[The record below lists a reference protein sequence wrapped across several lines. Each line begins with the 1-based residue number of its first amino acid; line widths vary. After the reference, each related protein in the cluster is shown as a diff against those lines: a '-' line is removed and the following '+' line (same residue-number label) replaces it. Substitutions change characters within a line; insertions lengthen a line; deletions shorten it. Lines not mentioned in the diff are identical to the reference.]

1 MKAVVAAF
9 NQEKALVGAFSVIV
23 KTGCGTDGSFYTTK
37 QEEELA
43 SQQTLAMAF
52 VTFMNINHARLFL
65 RDHKSSVLNWKR
77 RCQQSSLAM
86 EPRRWRVW
94 FAPPPGD
101 IIWENMSNRHWTL
114 VKKILANLF
123 IFLVAFF
130 LSTPQ
135 FIVNQLEPI
144 LNALKN
150 LTEHHDDNSTVVL

>member
-1 MKAVVAAF
+1 MILCAVSGARCCRC
-9 NQEKALVGAFSVIV
+9 LCLPCVGRVPCLDFFVEEEARLRRLIQ
-23 KTGCGTDGSFYTTK
+23 

-101 IIWENMSNRHWTL
+101 IIWENMSNR
-114 VKKILANLF
+114 
-123 IFLVAFF
+123 
-130 LSTPQ
+130 Q
-135 FIVNQLEPI
+135 G
-144 LNALKN
+144 
-150 LTEHHDDNSTVVL
+150 